1 MSEKEQNKEELN
13 QENLENEEIQN
24 EEQQNDFTEKKSLGS
39 RKGMIALLFILI
51 VLMLY
56 GFLHSAFKSDKKD
69 DVNEP
74 QTKVVKEIKS
84 ETNKADY
91 GEQNKRLQKEHEE
104 NQDIPYQKVQTPT
117 VDPVATEEA
126 KAAAAAAAAA
136 AANAAKEAQAAAAK
150 AAAAEEAAASS
161 AIKFNINSNSSNND
175 KPANQ
180 GKSGYIQVI
189 Q

>member
-1 MSEKEQNKEELN
+1 MIEEQKNKEELN

-104 NQDIPYQKVQTPT
+104 KVQTPT
-117 VDPVATEEA
+117 VDPVAAEEA
-126 KAAAAAAAAA
+126 KAAAAASAA

>member
-1 MSEKEQNKEELN
+1 MIEEQKNKEELN

-117 VDPVATEEA
+117 VDPVAAEEA
-126 KAAAAAAAAA
+126 KAAAAA

-150 AAAAEEAAASS
+150 AEEAAASS

>member
-1 MSEKEQNKEELN
+1 MIEEQKNKEELN

-74 QTKVVKEIKS
+74 QTS
-84 ETNKADY
+84 
-91 GEQNKRLQKEHEE
+91 
-104 NQDIPYQKVQTPT
+104 
-117 VDPVATEEA
+117 
-126 KAAAAAAAAA
+126 
-136 AANAAKEAQAAAAK
+136 
-150 AAAAEEAAASS
+150 
-161 AIKFNINSNSSNND
+161 
-175 KPANQ
+175 
-180 GKSGYIQVI
+180 
-189 Q
+189 

>member
-1 MSEKEQNKEELN
+1 MIEEQKNKEELN
-13 QENLENEEIQN
+13 QEHLENEEIQN

-104 NQDIPYQKVQTPT
+104 NQEIPYQKVQTPT
-117 VDPVATEEA
+117 VDPVAAEEA
-126 KAAAAAAAAA
+126 KAAAAASAA

>member
-1 MSEKEQNKEELN
+1 MIEEQKNKEELN

-104 NQDIPYQKVQTPT
+104 NQEIPYQKVQTPT
-117 VDPVATEEA
+117 VDPVAAEEA
-126 KAAAAAAAAA
+126 KAAAAASAA

-161 AIKFNINSNSSNND
+161 AIKFNINSNSSND

>member
-1 MSEKEQNKEELN
+1 MNEEQKNKEELN
-13 QENLENEEIQN
+13 LKN

-56 GFLHSAFKSDKKD
+56 GFLHSALKSDKKE

-74 QTKVVKEIKS
+74 QTKVVKDIKS

-91 GEQNKRLQKEHEE
+91 SEQNKRLQKEHEE
-104 NQDIPYQKVQTPT
+104 NQEVQYQKVQTPT
-117 VDPVATEEA
+117 VDPVVSEEA
-126 KAAAAAAAAA
+126 KAAAAA
-136 AANAAKEAQAAAAK
+136 AANAAKEAQATAAK

>member
-1 MSEKEQNKEELN
+1 MNEEQKNKEELN
-13 QENLENEEIQN
+13 LKN

-56 GFLHSAFKSDKKD
+56 GFLHSALKSDKKE

-74 QTKVVKEIKS
+74 PTKVVKDIKS

-104 NQDIPYQKVQTPT
+104 NQEIPYQKVQTPT
-117 VDPVATEEA
+117 VDPVAAEEA
-126 KAAAAAAAAA
+126 KAAATA

-161 AIKFNINSNSSNND
+161 AIKFNINNNSSNND

>member
-1 MSEKEQNKEELN
+1 MSEKQQNKEELN

-74 QTKVVKEIKS
+74 QTKVVKDIKS

-104 NQDIPYQKVQTPT
+104 NQEVQYQKVQTPT
-117 VDPVATEEA
+117 VDPVAAEEA
-126 KAAAAAAAAA
+126 KAAAAE
-136 AANAAKEAQAAAAK
+136 KKPQPAAAK

>member
-1 MSEKEQNKEELN
+1 MNEDQRN
-13 QENLENEEIQN
+13 QEQH
-24 EEQQNDFTEKKSLGS
+24 NDFTEKKSLGS

-56 GFLHSAFKSDKKD
+56 GFLHSALKSDKKED
-69 DVNEP
+69 PNEP
-74 QTKVVKEIKS
+74 QTKVVRDIKS

-91 GEQNKRLQKEHEE
+91 GEQNKRLQKEQEE
-104 NQDIPYQKVQTPT
+104 HKELQYQKVETPT
-117 VDPVATEEA
+117 VDPAAEA
-126 KAAAAAAAAA
+126 EKAAAAA
-136 AANAAKEAQAAAAK
+136 AAKEAQAAAAK
-150 AAAAEEAAASS
+150 LAAEEAAAASS
-161 AIKFNINSNSSNND
+161 SIKFNINTTGSD

>member
-1 MSEKEQNKEELN
+1 MSEKQQNKEELN
-13 QENLENEEIQN
+13 QENLENQEVEN

-51 VLMLY
+51 MLMLY
-56 GFLHSAFKSDKKD
+56 GFLHSALKSDKKD

-74 QTKVVKEIKS
+74 QTKVVKDIKS

-91 GEQNKRLQKEHEE
+91 GEQNKRLQKEQHEE
-104 NQDIPYQKVQTPT
+104 NQDIQYQKVQTPT
-117 VDPVATEEA
+117 VDPVAAEEER
-126 KAAAAAAAAA
+126 AAATA
-136 AANAAKEAQAAAAK
+136 AANAAKEAQAAATK
-150 AAAAEEAAASS
+150 AASAEEAAASS
-161 AIKFNINSNSSNND
+161 AIKFNINSNTSNND

>member
-1 MSEKEQNKEELN
+1 
-13 QENLENEEIQN
+13 
-24 EEQQNDFTEKKSLGS
+24 
-39 RKGMIALLFILI
+39 MIALLFILI

-104 NQDIPYQKVQTPT
+104 NQEIPYQKVQTPT
-117 VDPVATEEA
+117 VDPVAAEEA
-126 KAAAAAAAAA
+126 KAAAAASAA

>member
-1 MSEKEQNKEELN
+1 MIEEQKNKEELN

-24 EEQQNDFTEKKSLGS
+24 EEQQNDFTTKRSLGS
-39 RKGMIALLFILI
+39 KKGMIALLFILI

-126 KAAAAAAAAA
+126 KAAAAAAA
-136 AANAAKEAQAAAAK
+136 NAAKEAQAAAAK

-161 AIKFNINSNSSNND
+161 AIKFNINSNSNSSNND

>member
-1 MSEKEQNKEELN
+1 MNEDQRN
-13 QENLENEEIQN
+13 QEQH
-24 EEQQNDFTEKKSLGS
+24 NDFTEKKSLGS

-56 GFLHSAFKSDKKD
+56 GFLHSALKSDKKED
-69 DVNEP
+69 SNEP
-74 QTKVVKEIKS
+74 QTKVVRDIKS

-91 GEQNKRLQKEHEE
+91 GEQNKRLQKEHKEL
-104 NQDIPYQKVQTPT
+104 QYQKVETPT
-117 VDPVATEEA
+117 VDPVAAEEA
-126 KAAAAAAAAA
+126 KAAAAA

-161 AIKFNINSNSSNND
+161 AIKFNINSNSNND

>member
-1 MSEKEQNKEELN
+1 MNEEQKNKEELN
-13 QENLENEEIQN
+13 LKN

-56 GFLHSAFKSDKKD
+56 GFLHSALKSDKKE

-74 QTKVVKEIKS
+74 QTKVVKDIKS

-104 NQDIPYQKVQTPT
+104 NQEIPYQKVQTPT
-117 VDPVATEEA
+117 VDPV
-126 KAAAAAAAAA
+126 
-136 AANAAKEAQAAAAK
+136 
-150 AAAAEEAAASS
+150 AAEEAAASS
-161 AIKFNINSNSSNND
+161 AIKFNINNNSSNND

>member
-1 MSEKEQNKEELN
+1 MIEEQKNKEELN

-104 NQDIPYQKVQTPT
+104 NQEIPYQKVQTPT

-126 KAAAAAAAAA
+126 KAAAAASAA

>member
-1 MSEKEQNKEELN
+1 MIEEQKNKEELN

-74 QTKVVKEIKS
+74 QTKVVKDIKS

-104 NQDIPYQKVQTPT
+104 NQEIPYQKVQTPT
-117 VDPVATEEA
+117 VDPVAAEEA
-126 KAAAAAAAAA
+126 KAAAAASAA

>member
-1 MSEKEQNKEELN
+1 MIEEQKNKEELN

-126 KAAAAAAAAA
+126 KAAAAAAA
-136 AANAAKEAQAAAAK
+136 NAAKEAQAAAAK

-161 AIKFNINSNSSNND
+161 AIKFNINSNSNSSNND

>member
-1 MSEKEQNKEELN
+1 MSEKQQNKEELN

-74 QTKVVKEIKS
+74 QTKVVKDIKS

-104 NQDIPYQKVQTPT
+104 NQKVQTPT
-117 VDPVATEEA
+117 VDPVAAEEA
-126 KAAAAAAAAA
+126 KAAATA

>member
-1 MSEKEQNKEELN
+1 MSEEQKNKEELN

-39 RKGMIALLFILI
+39 RKGMIALLFIL
-51 VLMLY
+51 VALMGY
-56 GFLHSAFKSDKKD
+56 GFLHSAFKSDKKN

-74 QTKVVKEIKS
+74 QTKVVKDIKS

-104 NQDIPYQKVQTPT
+104 NQEVQYQKVQTPT
-117 VDPVATEEA
+117 VDPVVSEEA
-126 KAAAAAAAAA
+126 KAAATA

>member
-1 MSEKEQNKEELN
+1 MIEEQKNKEELN

-104 NQDIPYQKVQTPT
+104 NQEIPYQKVQTPT
-117 VDPVATEEA
+117 VDPVAAEEA
-126 KAAAAAAAAA
+126 KAAAAVSAA

>member
-1 MSEKEQNKEELN
+1 MNEEQKYKEELK
-13 QENLENEEIQN
+13 LEN

-56 GFLHSAFKSDKKD
+56 GFLHSALKSDKKE

-74 QTKVVKEIKS
+74 QTKVVKDIKS

-91 GEQNKRLQKEHEE
+91 SEQNKRLQKEHEE
-104 NQDIPYQKVQTPT
+104 NQEVQYQKVQTPT
-117 VDPVATEEA
+117 VDPVVSEEA
-126 KAAAAAAAAA
+126 KAAAAA

>member
-1 MSEKEQNKEELN
+1 MSEKQQNKEELN

-74 QTKVVKEIKS
+74 QTKVVKDIKS

-104 NQDIPYQKVQTPT
+104 NQEVQYQKVQTPT
-117 VDPVATEEA
+117 VDPVAAEEA
-126 KAAAAAAAAA
+126 KAAATA
-136 AANAAKEAQAAAAK
+136 AANAAKE
-150 AAAAEEAAASS
+150 AAAEEAAASS

>member
-1 MSEKEQNKEELN
+1 MNEEQKNKEELN
-13 QENLENEEIQN
+13 LKN

-56 GFLHSAFKSDKKD
+56 GFLHSALKSDKKE

-74 QTKVVKEIKS
+74 QTKVVKDIKS

-104 NQDIPYQKVQTPT
+104 NQEIPYQKVQTPT
-117 VDPVATEEA
+117 VDAV
-126 KAAAAAAAAA
+126 
-136 AANAAKEAQAAAAK
+136 
-150 AAAAEEAAASS
+150 AAEEAAASS
-161 AIKFNINSNSSNND
+161 AIKFNINNNSSNND

>member
-1 MSEKEQNKEELN
+1 MSEKQQNKEELN

-74 QTKVVKEIKS
+74 QTKVVKDIKS

-104 NQDIPYQKVQTPT
+104 NQEIPYQKVQTPT
-117 VDPVATEEA
+117 VDPVAAEEA
-126 KAAAAAAAAA
+126 KAAAAASAA

>member
-1 MSEKEQNKEELN
+1 MNEEQKNKEELN
-13 QENLENEEIQN
+13 LKN

-56 GFLHSAFKSDKKD
+56 GFLHSALKSDKKE

-74 QTKVVKEIKS
+74 QTKVVKDIKS

-104 NQDIPYQKVQTPT
+104 NQEVQYQKVQTPT
-117 VDPVATEEA
+117 VDPVAAEEA
-126 KAAAAAAAAA
+126 KAAATA

-161 AIKFNINSNSSNND
+161 AIKFNINNNSR
-175 KPANQ
+175 NQ
-180 GKSGYIQVI
+180 LIKVKAVI
-189 Q
+189 FK

>member
-1 MSEKEQNKEELN
+1 MNEDQRN
-13 QENLENEEIQN
+13 QEQH
-24 EEQQNDFTEKKSLGS
+24 NDFTEKKSLGS

-56 GFLHSAFKSDKKD
+56 GFLHSALKSDKKED
-69 DVNEP
+69 PNEP
-74 QTKVVKEIKS
+74 QTKVVRDIKS

-91 GEQNKRLQKEHEE
+91 GEQNKRLQKEQEE
-104 NQDIPYQKVQTPT
+104 HKELQYQKVETPT
-117 VDPVATEEA
+117 VDPAAEA
-126 KAAAAAAAAA
+126 EKAAAAA
-136 AANAAKEAQAAAAK
+136 AAKEAQAAAAK
-150 AAAAEEAAASS
+150 LAAEEAAAASS
-161 AIKFNINSNSSNND
+161 SIKFNINTKGSD

>member
-1 MSEKEQNKEELN
+1 MSEDQRN
-13 QENLENEEIQN
+13 QEQH
-24 EEQQNDFTEKKSLGS
+24 NDFTEKKSLGS

-56 GFLHSAFKSDKKD
+56 GFLHSALKSDKKED
-69 DVNEP
+69 PNEP
-74 QTKVVKEIKS
+74 QTKVVRDIKS

-91 GEQNKRLQKEHEE
+91 GEQNKRLQKEQEE
-104 NQDIPYQKVQTPT
+104 HKELQYQKVETPT
-117 VDPVATEEA
+117 VDPAAEA
-126 KAAAAAAAAA
+126 EKAAAAA
-136 AANAAKEAQAAAAK
+136 AAKEAQAAAAK
-150 AAAAEEAAASS
+150 LAAEEAAAASS
-161 AIKFNINSNSSNND
+161 SIKFNINTTGSD

>member
-1 MSEKEQNKEELN
+1 MNEEQQNKEELN

-117 VDPVATEEA
+117 VDPVAAEEA
-126 KAAAAAAAAA
+126 KAAAAASAA

>member
-1 MSEKEQNKEELN
+1 MIEEQKNKEELN
-13 QENLENEEIQN
+13 QENLDNEEIQN

-117 VDPVATEEA
+117 VDPVAAEEA
-126 KAAAAAAAAA
+126 KAAAAASAA